1 MVSLL
6 GYGGVVRR
14 GKKEYLEY
22 MKTLLFMVGVI
33 AFTGTGPL
41 FALSETL
48 AEIDRL
54 HQDDHH
60 DEVLQIIAETLPGRS
75 GRDRGALLW
84 REGRARMQI
93 ADFGH
98 HDGDLSDAET
108 ITMLQETERMAQEA
122 TQLDPAAAEPW
133 FWLGAAMGR
142 RGQVQGVLNSL
153 FMAGDVRDNA
163 VEALNRREEF
173 SEAFFLLGQVYR
185 ELPGRPLSFGN
196 NDYAVSMAR
205 RAIVIHEAERAA
217 GTAPN
222 KSHDLYTQLGAA
234 LWKRNHN
241 ERQRRRAWDSAVRGW
256 NNAGSPLERGF
267 YFEGSLPYSTG
278 PDRREARELVQQIE
292 RELSGIRN
300 RSPRQQRDLENAQ
313 KLLRDWG

>member
-1 MVSLL
+1 
-6 GYGGVVRR
+6 
-14 GKKEYLEY
+14 
-22 MKTLLFMVGVI
+22 MKTLLFMVCVI
-33 AFTGTGPL
+33 FVAGLAPL

-54 HQDDHH
+54 HQDDQH
-60 DEVLQIIAETLPGRS
+60 DAVLQIIANTLPGRS
-75 GRDRGALLW
+75 GAERGALLW

-98 HDGDLSDAET
+98 HDGDLSDGET
-108 ITMLQETERMAQEA
+108 IAMLQETERLAQEA
-122 TQLDPAAAEPW
+122 SQLAPNAAEPW

-217 GTAPN
+217 GIAPN

-256 NNAGSPLERGF
+256 NSASTPLERGF
-267 YFEGSLPYSTG
+267 YFEGSLPYSGGT
-278 PDRREARELVQQIE
+278 DRAEARALVQQIE
-292 RELSGIRN
+292 RELQGIRN
-300 RSPRQQRDLENAQ
+300 RSARQQRDLEKAQ
-313 KLLRDWG
+313 ALLSDWG